1 MSYYNANKSDREGG
15 RPAQITPLVSQF
27 RVNAALIYEHD
38 VNPCSALNER
48 LKSVPVAA
56 GAPFNAY
63 QRQHDPT
70 CLRNTRVDLLQE
82 IYNWADGE
90 NSPSMF
96 WLNGLAGT
104 GKSTIARTL
113 VERYFE
119 SGEIAASF
127 FFSRSGGDDG
137 YLRKAERFVSTI
149 AVQLANNIQPLKRT
163 ICDAVSAQSDI
174 TNRALRE
181 QWRHLVLGP
190 LLQLTGNSQSR
201 YIIVVDALDEC
212 EDENSIRAILQL
224 LAESRLLEKVRLRVF
239 LTSRPEVPIRNGF
252 IQMPDAE
259 HQDFV
264 LHNISSAIVNDD
276 IRIFLEHNLK
286 LVAQE
291 RSLAT
296 GWPGQQTIMQ
306 LVHNASGLF
315 IWAATACRFISEGK
329 MFAAKRLGMILK
341 QSSTAINAPEKH
353 LNKIYIMVLR
363 QCISPDY
370 SVDEVEELLSVL
382 KTILGGIVTLLSP
395 LSTQSLSKLLNKAQN
410 DVDQTLYELHAIL
423 SIPEDPS
430 LPIRLHHPS
439 FQDFLFEK
447 ARCEEFW
454 VDEKQA
460 HQVLADSCVQR
471 MSTSLRRDTCGVD
484 APGMLV
490 ADVESS
496 RVKQYLPQEVQYACL
511 YWIQHLEKGG
521 YHPTD
526 NDLVHRFLQEHLLHW
541 LEALGWMRKV
551 SEGVQAIF
559 SLEALLS
566 VSLLHHLKE
575 F

>member
-1 MSYYNANKSDREGG
+1 MSHYNANGSDREGG

-27 RVNAALIYEHD
+27 RVYAALKNEHNF
-38 VNPCSALNER
+38 NPCSALNEL
-48 LKSVPVAA
+48 LKSIPVAA

-82 IYNWADGE
+82 ISNWADGE
-90 NSPSMF
+90 NSPSIC

-113 VERYFE
+113 VERCFE
-119 SGEIAASF
+119 SGDIAASF

-137 YLRKAERFVSTI
+137 YLRNAERFVTTI

-163 ICDAVSAQSDI
+163 ICDAFSAQSDI

-190 LLQLTGNSQSR
+190 LSELTGNSQSR

-212 EDENSIRAILQL
+212 EDEHSIQTLLQL
-224 LAESRLLEKVRLRVF
+224 LAEFRSLEKVRLRVF

-264 LHNISSAIVNDD
+264 LHNISSTIVNDD
-276 IRIFLEHNLK
+276 ICIFLEHNLK

-296 GWPGQQTIMQ
+296 GWPGRQTIMQ
-306 LVHNASGLF
+306 LVQNASGLF

-329 MFAAKRLGMILK
+329 MFAVKRLDMILK
-341 QSSTAINAPEKH
+341 QSSTTINAPEKH
-353 LNKIYIMVLR
+353 LNEIYIMVLR
-363 QCISPDY
+363 QCISPNY
-370 SVDEVEELLSVL
+370 LAEEAEELLSVL
-382 KTILGGIVTLLSP
+382 KHILGSIVTLLSP
-395 LSTQSLSKLLNKAQN
+395 LSTQSLSKLLNKAQ
-410 DVDQTLYELHAIL
+410 DEVDQTLYDLHAIL
-423 SIPEDPS
+423 SIPVDPS
-430 LPIRLHHPS
+430 LPLRLHHPS

-460 HQVLADSCVQR
+460 HQVLADSCIQL
-471 MSTSLRRDTCGVD
+471 MFTSLRQDICSVD

-496 RVKQYLPQEVQYACL
+496 RVKQYLPQEIQYACL
-511 YWIQHLEKGG
+511 YWIQHLERGG
-521 YHPTD
+521 SHPTD

-541 LEALGWMRKV
+541 LEALGWMGKV
-551 SEGVQAIF
+551 SEGVQAII
-559 SLEALLS
+559 SLEAQLS
-566 VSLLHHLKE
+566 VSHLHY
-575 F
+575 